1 MYIRVFHCIFYPY
14 DRLNNHFITV
24 FNVWAKRTTWFCFTQ
39 HYSWHNSVLNDQI
52 CQSFLIFRHP
62 IMICMKK
69 LLVFQTPI
77 SKIVLLCLVNPTW
90 FCFTWLCSWLL
101 LFIKV
106 CRNHMLLMKIYNYP
120 SLIWVNCVCR
130 FIPQNSTLL
139 KFTAASR

>member
-1 MYIRVFHCIFYPY
+1 MIDYIITSYLCSPY
-14 DRLNNHFITV
+14 EPKERH
-24 FNVWAKRTTWFCFTQ
+24 TTLFCLPQ
-39 HYSWHNSVLNDQI
+39 HYSWQNSVWNDQI

-62 IMICMKK
+62 IRICMKK

-120 SLIWVNCVCR
+120 NLIWVNCASR

>member
-1 MYIRVFHCIFYPY
+1 MHTCVRLMKPKDRRIQRGFVSYNTIADIMQSEMIRSAEVFKFFDTPLGYA
-14 DRLNNHFITV
+14 
-24 FNVWAKRTTWFCFTQ
+24 WE
-39 HYSWHNSVLNDQI
+39 
-52 CQSFLIFRHP
+52 
-62 IMICMKK
+62 K

-120 SLIWVNCVCR
+120 NLIWVNCVSR